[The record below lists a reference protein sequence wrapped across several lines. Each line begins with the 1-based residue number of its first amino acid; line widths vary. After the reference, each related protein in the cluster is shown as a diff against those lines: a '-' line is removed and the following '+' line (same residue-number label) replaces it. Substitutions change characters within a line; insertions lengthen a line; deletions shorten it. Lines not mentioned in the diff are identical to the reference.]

1 MKFVLSDN
9 IYKNNIAVLKKQQ
22 LILEGITK
30 KAGTS
35 NPKFEIALEKLFVH
49 LTSNLFGRY
58 RMDNRFDL
66 RALAIALNES
76 RKLRSKINITK
87 SILDSVAVIAPKGS
101 SLFND
106 ALFQYFLNDFD
117 EIEDLDFV
125 GQWLINER
133 QKKGQGHMY
142 DKFILT
148 SNGPR
153 ILAKDAIKNKLT
165 FQKQMQ
171 RAEVNNYASGQ
182 FLKRALSIYYVEQLS
197 SIPVNQPHT
206 LLDEV
211 SVPEVFNA
219 KYDDDDLIGHKV
231 LKILLERAPK
241 QNVHESWQNTIIAI
255 AGDPRISKSHPRF
268 LKWWSHVPEDMIK
281 KVRSWLSRLDLKLF
295 LDALEN
301 FSKSSLD
308 TEMKRMFPSRKKFLE
323 GMHDAGVIS
332 HTKLYLSKQADRY
345 IKQNYKPEHV
355 PEYSIVEDG
364 DRSIIYAELTTG
376 HMIEGSHN
384 CQIWLYRNLHE
395 SAQVMQ
401 PGAQRVSYRS
411 LTMGLDEKMSRYN
424 CAAYDH
430 FTHSP
435 NNFSWQ
441 RRSVTSL
448 REIGLKIRAVDVLV
462 ASDYKAY
469 KRIHGVS

>member
-1 MKFVLSDN
+1 MKFTLSDH
-9 IYKNNIAVLKKQQ
+9 IYKKNIVVLKAQQ
-22 LILEGITK
+22 LVLAGIAK
-30 KAGTS
+30 KAGTD
-35 NPKFEIALEKLFVH
+35 NPKFEKAWAKLFV
-49 LTSNLFGRY
+49 LLNSNSFEHY
-58 RMDNRFDL
+58 SVDNRFDI
-66 RALAIALNES
+66 RALAIGLNAS
-76 RKLRSKINITK
+76 SKLRNKINISK
-87 SILDSVAVIAPKGS
+87 PLLEKVAAIAPKGS

-106 ALFQYFLNDFD
+106 ALFQYFLTDFD
-117 EIEDLDFV
+117 EIEDLNFV
-125 GQWLINER
+125 GTWLSKER
-133 QKKGQGHMY
+133 GQKNQEQKY

-148 SNGPR
+148 SNGPK
-153 ILAKDAIKNKLT
+153 ILAKDAIQNKLS

-171 RAEVNNYASGQ
+171 VAGVNNYASGQ
-182 FLKRALSIYYVEQLS
+182 FLKRALSIYYVEQLTT
-197 SIPVNQPHT
+197 IPVNQPHE
-206 LLDEV
+206 LLTEV
-211 SVPEVFNA
+211 TAPEVFNA

-308 TEMKRMFPSRKKFLE
+308 TEMKRMFPTRKKFLE

-384 CQIWLYRNLHE
+384 CQLWLYRNLHE

-424 CAAYDH
+424 CGAYDH

-435 NNFSWQ
+435 SNFSWQ

-469 KRIHGVS
+469 KRIYGVS